1 MIGAPDY
8 RYKWLTIVTVGMGV
22 LASTLDGSILNL
34 AYPVLTDAFNT
45 EPSTVLWVTVAFLLI
60 SSSLALPLG
69 TVGDMFGR
77 KRLYIGG
84 FLVFTLGLAL
94 VAVSQSI
101 GQMIAFRV
109 LQGVG
114 QGMML
119 ATSNALI
126 VGAFPDN
133 ERGKALG
140 LNGALVGMG
149 LASGPVLGGVILEF
163 LGWRALFWS
172 RLPVSIV
179 GLVIAMLV
187 LRPDSKGKEQEEFDY
202 LGTVALMVGLSAL
215 LLLINRALIEGPS
228 QFVMALGAVS
238 ALGLS
243 AFVVIEQ
250 RAVIPLFDLGLLR
263 QRLFSMAV
271 TSSLLQ
277 FVGQAAFLF
286 LMPFYLLQGLAMQ
299 PWEAGPV
306 LMTLP
311 ITRLVVSPVSGILAD
326 RFESRVI
333 TTLGLVGMCVGYLL
347 LLSLDGDSSLM
358 HIVIGLV
365 IAGSGSSMFLPPNN
379 SVVMGSVARDRLGM
393 ASAVITVVRQTGISL
408 GITIM
413 GTMYAL
419 RESVHRVTLASGGI
433 DGAEL
438 AERAA
443 IGGYKDSFAI
453 AVIFVGAA
461 MLCSVLRGH
470 DVSQG
475 SREVEKS
482 TNSSS

>member
-1 MIGAPDY
+1 MISVTDHH
-8 RYKWLTIVTVGMGV
+8 YKWLTMVTVGMGV

-60 SSSLALPLG
+60 SASMALPLG

-84 FLVFTLGLAL
+84 LLVFTFGLAL
-94 VAVSQSI
+94 VTVSQSI
-101 GQMIAFRV
+101 GQMVAFRV

-140 LNGALVGMG
+140 FNGALVGIG
-149 LASGPVLGGVILEF
+149 LASGPLLGGVILEF
-163 LGWRALFWS
+163 LGWRALFWT

-187 LRPDSKGKEQEEFDY
+187 LRPDSEGKKREEFDY
-202 LGTVALMVGLSAL
+202 QGTAALLVGLSAL
-215 LLLINRALIEGPS
+215 LLFINRALMDGPS
-228 QFVMALGAVS
+228 QFVLVLGAISVM
-238 ALGLS
+238 GLS
-243 AFVVIEQ
+243 AFVVVEQ
-250 RAVIPLFDLGLLR
+250 RAVVPLFDLGLLR

-277 FVGQAAFLF
+277 FVAQAAFLF

-311 ITRLVVSPVSGILAD
+311 ITRLVVSPISGILSD
-326 RFESRVI
+326 RFESRTI
-333 TTLGLVGMCVGYLL
+333 TTLGLVVMCVGYLL
-347 LLSLDGDSSLM
+347 LLNLDGDSSLAQ
-358 HIVIGLV
+358 IVIGLV
-365 IAGSGSSMFLPPNN
+365 VAGSGSSMFLPPNN

-393 ASAVITVVRQTGISL
+393 ASAVIPVVRQVGISL
-408 GITIM
+408 GITLM

-419 RESVHRVTLASGGI
+419 RESVHRATLASSGI
-433 DGAEL
+433 YGAEL
-438 AERAA
+438 AERAT
-443 IGGYKDSFAI
+443 IGGYRDGFAI
-453 AVIFVGAA
+453 AMIFVATA
-461 MLCSVLRGH
+461 VLCSVLRGR
-470 DVSQG
+470 DA
-475 SREVEKS
+475 SRASRQAE
-482 TNSSS
+482 TGLNSSG